1 MPNLHLRNRQ
11 LSLRAKGLLCQMLS
25 MPPEWNFTL
34 QGLAYINKEGLDA
47 ITTVIQE
54 LEQAGYITRAR
65 VRNEKGQLREMEYT
79 VYSSPKLNDNYNLN
93 SPSLM
98 TVIPGVFLSFLKGV
112 GILSQPAKFPQVR
125 RTTM

>member
-1 MPNLHLRNRQ
+1 
-11 LSLRAKGLLCQMLS
+11 MLS

-47 ITTVIQE
+47 ITTVIHE

-79 VYSSPKLNDNYNLN
+79 VYSSTKLNEDYSEKPVMEKPTPDNPTLE
-93 SPSLM
+93 
-98 TVIPGVFLSFLKGV
+98 IPTQGKPT
-112 GILSQPAKFPQVR
+112 Q
-125 RTTM
+125 